1 MQSYFCSQKE
11 IFFREDGSWFDTRP
25 NLEPNF
31 AQLYVHS
38 YFLFYFFHYYSVI
51 IIIINLSIW
60 ISTGIA
66 TKILPLARDSV
77 SVVTSDAN
85 PDYGKGGNL
94 AAKLL

>member
-11 IFFREDGSWFDTRP
+11 IFFREDESWFDTRP

-38 YFLFYFFHYYSVI
+38 YFIYFFHYYSVI

-85 PDYGKGGNL
+85 PERRKLGGKIAL
-94 AAKLL
+94 

>member
-1 MQSYFCSQKE
+1 MQSYFCSQKD
-11 IFFREDGSWFDTRP
+11 IFRRELVWHAP